1 MAVTQTSMDAYQALD
16 LQKQET
22 DVLRAIAELGETC
35 IADLAAYLN
44 MERSTVSGRLN
55 GLKKKKAVV
64 YVGDKKS
71 SRTGITAEHYRV
83 RNFKQELF

>member
-16 LQKQET
+16 LQKQEM

-35 IADLAAYLN
+35 IADCATYLN
-44 MERSTVSGRLN
+44 MERSTVAGRFN
-55 GLKKKKAVV
+55 GLKKKKAII
-64 YVGDKKS
+64 YIGDKKS
-71 SRTGITAEHYRV
+71 SRTGIKSEFWRV